1 MSDEFD
7 DEDHDPQL
15 VVVHQPIWRS
25 KREPKE
31 RFKMI
36 LFYFMLLFYQ
46 IMQASPNFFID

>member
-7 DEDHDPQL
+7 DEDYNPQL

-25 KREPKE
+25 KREPKVS
-31 RFKMI
+31 FKMI
-36 LFYFMLLFYQ
+36 LFYFMLLFCP